1 MGLWF
6 FFLVGWEQCPI
17 FSELCKMKMLDFFDR
32 ILWLD
37 SVKDSDFISQFIVCA
52 WLVWSDR
59 NSKLHGGKGLG
70 FTDFWG
76 RAGSWIDDF
85 RSCSDPSPLLPPVP
99 VKSRCWLPPQ
109 LGHFKLN
116 VDASLLAVG
125 EGFGVS
131 AVIRDDFG
139 VLVAVQGLYFSGQ
152 VLVEVA
158 EARAVLEGLKLAA
171 GLAVFPLVV
180 ESDALS
186 VVNLCAGLS
195 LSRGDVDNLI
205 FDVQALLSS
214 LRVVSIGFV
223 PRACNVIAHS
233 IARRALFSC
242 SPCFWINSFPSWLS
256 KLAMNDVSSFGS
268 V

>member
-1 MGLWF
+1 
-6 FFLVGWEQCPI
+6 
-17 FSELCKMKMLDFFDR
+17 MKMLDFFDR

-116 VDASLLAVG
+116 VDASLLAAG
-125 EGFGVS
+125 EGFGVG

-139 VLVAVQGLYFSGQ
+139 VLVAVHGLYFSGQ

-186 VVNLCAGLS
+186 VVNLCASLS

-256 KLAMNDVSSFGS
+256 KLAMDDVSSFGS